1 MARRKKG
8 SPKGFLWV
16 IIAFVLAFFATKIP
30 EESKPLS
37 LADVDWQGKL
47 AVVYVDT
54 GNSDSIVIHF
64 PDDRTMLIDAGKPD
78 DFGAISDVLDDFSE
92 DTIDYAI
99 ITHQHDDHIG
109 SFPKILENYTVK
121 TVYMPTSPITN
132 DPTEESMS
140 LIAEQNIPLVEIKK
154 GVTVCDGD
162 VTAEFLSPMYEHYG
176 DKNDYSGVLYMT
188 YGEQSFLFMG
198 DATTDVENDLLS
210 KKTVPQADVLKI
222 GHHGSKGSTSKN
234 FLNAVNPAYAVITTG
249 ENDYGHPTKKVLDL
263 LNAKGIEVYRSDY
276 HGNIIAVTDG
286 ESLSITSEKN
296 LKNES

>member
-1 MARRKKG
+1 MARRKKAD
-8 SPKGFLWV
+8 PKSLIW
-16 IIAFVLAFFATKIP
+16 IAIAFVLAFLLTQLPKQTKP
-30 EESKPLS
+30 SP
-37 LADVDWQGKL
+37 LADTDWQGKL
-47 AVVYVDT
+47 SVVYVNT

-78 DFGAISDVLDDFSE
+78 DFGAISDVLDGFSE
-92 DTIDYAI
+92 DTIDYAV

-109 SFPKILENYTVK
+109 SFPEILENYTVK
-121 TVYMPTSPITN
+121 TVYMPTSPIMN
-132 DPTEESMS
+132 PQTEESME
-140 LIAEQNIPLVEIKK
+140 LIAQKSIPLIEIKA

-162 VTAEFLSPMYEHYG
+162 VKAEFLSPMYEHYG

-188 YGEQSFLFMG
+188 YGERSFLFMG
-198 DATTDVENDLLS
+198 DATTDVENDMLS
-210 KKTVPQADVLKI
+210 KGVVPHADVLKI

-234 FLNAVNPAYAVITTG
+234 FLNAVTPSYAVITTG

-286 ESLSITSEKN
+286 QGLTLTHE
-296 LKNES
+296 